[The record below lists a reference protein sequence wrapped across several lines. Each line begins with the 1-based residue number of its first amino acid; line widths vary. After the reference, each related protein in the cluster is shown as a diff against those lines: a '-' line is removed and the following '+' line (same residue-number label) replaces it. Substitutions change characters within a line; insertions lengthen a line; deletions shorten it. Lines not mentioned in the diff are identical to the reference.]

1 VRGGAQ
7 VDLAFVALI
16 AQEQRLAAVGD
27 EDEGVVG

>member
-1 VRGGAQ
+1 VRRGAQ
-7 VDLAFVALI
+7 VDLLLIALI